1 MRFARTGQ
9 PSRPRPHVPVIV
21 VPFASHSSGSFSAK
35 ATIRANSLNSS
46 IHIIPSV
53 KRTRRASST
62 ASRAEILKLQQELGT
77 TTIYVTHDQVEAMT
91 MGDRIAVM
99 SLGVLQQVGPPEE
112 LYREPRNLFVA
123 GFIGS
128 PAMNLV
134 PVEVLDG
141 AGGQGRV
148 AGFRPEHVELAS
160 GGGNGIGFDARVEVV
175 EYLGDEQLV
184 HLTRKDTAIQAKL
197 PVEEQIGSGQELKL
211 AVPRDKL
218 LL

>member
-1 MRFARTGQ
+1 
-9 PSRPRPHVPVIV
+9 
-21 VPFASHSSGSFSAK
+21 
-35 ATIRANSLNSS
+35 
-46 IHIIPSV
+46 
-53 KRTRRASST
+53 
-62 ASRAEILKLQQELGT
+62 
-77 TTIYVTHDQVEAMT
+77 MT

-134 PVEVLDG
+134 PTEIMDG
-141 AGGQGRV
+141 SGGSGRI
-148 AGFRPEHVELAS
+148 AGFRPEHIDVANGHS
-160 GGGNGIGFDARVEVV
+160 GGLDFTAKVEVV

-197 PVEEQIGSGQELKL
+197 PVEEQVGAGQELKL
-211 AVPRDKL
+211 TVPRDKL
-218 LL
+218 LLFDAQTEERVRD